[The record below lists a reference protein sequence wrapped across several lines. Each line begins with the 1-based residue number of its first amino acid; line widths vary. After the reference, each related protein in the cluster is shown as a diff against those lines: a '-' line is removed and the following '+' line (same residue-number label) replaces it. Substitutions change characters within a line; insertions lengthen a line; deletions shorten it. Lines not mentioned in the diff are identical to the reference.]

1 MDRLVKQM
9 NEEVRKMQI
18 KNVLR
23 TYFII
28 NNANSFDVETYG
40 KPKNGSYE
48 RVSFNADSACEALL
62 GSLMTE
68 EEYYHFM
75 DCNEFHGEHWVDM
88 VEDYLELKEAIEEEA
103 KEEQIKL
110 AKDVAAK
117 EGLRDVTKV
126 FEHWEDGVC
135 GWCLYGTMHGLDPET
150 YENGCSPMVVRVVN
164 GKIDLV
170 DGV

>member
-28 NNANSFDVETYG
+28 NNANSFDVSAYG
-40 KPKNGSYE
+40 LTNELTREKVKFS
-48 RVSFNADSACEALL
+48 ADAACEALL
-62 GSLMTE
+62 RGLMTD

-75 DCNEFHGEHWVDM
+75 DCNEFDGDHWFELVRDYFDLVI
-88 VEDYLELKEAIEEEA
+88 VEKAKEEA
-103 KEEQIKL
+103 K
-110 AKDVAAK
+110 K
-117 EGLRDVTKV
+117 EGMIRIERTVISKESVWDDIVYVYGDMYELDDNGVINQNSLLPRVIRVT
-126 FEHWEDGVC
+126 
-135 GWCLYGTMHGLDPET
+135 
-150 YENGCSPMVVRVVN
+150 N